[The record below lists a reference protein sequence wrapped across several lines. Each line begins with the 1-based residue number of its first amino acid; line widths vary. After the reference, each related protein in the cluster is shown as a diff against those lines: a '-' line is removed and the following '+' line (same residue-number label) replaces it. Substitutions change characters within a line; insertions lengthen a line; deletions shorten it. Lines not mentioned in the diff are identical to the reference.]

1 MQDLAPNTIKKYM
14 SSFQKWSAWAKSKS
28 CSPIPAPVELFAAF
42 LVLQIKSCNSSSA
55 FDTVIASIA
64 WAHRK
69 MGFSSPSD
77 HPLSKQLINAGHR
90 LLGKNTTNRKK
101 PLLHT
106 HVKALI
112 DKFGRGSL
120 AELQILV
127 LISLGFFGL
136 FRWDELSNMKVQDIT
151 FSTDHMAVFV
161 EKRKNDQFR
170 EGFWG
175 FIASTNDPY
184 CPVSLTKK
192 FLHLG
197 KQEDSSYI
205 FRKVCHSKR
214 GHCLRVQRLTYSRA
228 LELTRNQ
235 LLAVGLKPKDYGLH
249 SMRSGGASLAAALGI
264 PDRLIMRH
272 GGWKS
277 ETSKNRYISESKTS
291 LLHVS
296 RSLSLG
302 VLSA

>member
-1 MQDLAPNTIKKYM
+1 MRAFLLKKLLLFSPGTKDLLDSLKSHKDSEVRILAQALPHFLMQDLTPNTIKKYM
-14 SSFQKWSAWAKSKS
+14 ASFQKWSAWAKSKS

-69 MGFSSPSD
+69 RMVRGGSEA
-77 HPLSKQLINAGHR
+77 HLSEQLINAGHR

-136 FRWDELSNMKVQDIT
+136 F
-151 FSTDHMAVFV
+151 
-161 EKRKNDQFR
+161 
-170 EGFWG
+170 
-175 FIASTNDPY
+175 
-184 CPVSLTKK
+184 
-192 FLHLG
+192 
-197 KQEDSSYI
+197 
-205 FRKVCHSKR
+205 
-214 GHCLRVQRLTYSRA
+214 
-228 LELTRNQ
+228 
-235 LLAVGLKPKDYGLH
+235 
-249 SMRSGGASLAAALGI
+249 SGGMSYKI
-264 PDRLIMRH
+264 
-272 GGWKS
+272 
-277 ETSKNRYISESKTS
+277 
-291 LLHVS
+291 
-296 RSLSLG
+296 
-302 VLSA
+302 